1 MKVTARLERAG
12 DGSWTASM
20 MEGDAIV
27 LGTGESREAALN
39 DLRGGLELLVE
50 SLKAEGKTLPQ
61 ASSEYVVLEIAA

>member
-20 MEGDAIV
+20 IEGDNIV
-27 LGTGESREAALN
+27 LGSGETREDALA
-39 DLRGGLELLVE
+39 DLRGGLELLLE
-50 SLKAEGKTLPQ
+50 SLRAEGRTLPQ